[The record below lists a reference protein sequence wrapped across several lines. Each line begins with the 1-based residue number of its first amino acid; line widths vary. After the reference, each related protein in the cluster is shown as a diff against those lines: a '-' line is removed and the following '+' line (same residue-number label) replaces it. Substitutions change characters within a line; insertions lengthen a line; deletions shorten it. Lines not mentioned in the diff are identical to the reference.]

1 MSRHSDASDSS
12 LSILL
17 DLDETNIG
25 VGTRHWVKI
34 RAWLIE
40 PDEARPHGI
49 RYELTMHDASNR
61 RILGFDNA
69 HAVRRPGGQYVEQ
82 PRAYDHRHRGP
93 KDAGVPYA
101 FVSAGKLVEDFW
113 QAVFR
118 ALEEPG
124 ESP

>member
-1 MSRHSDASDSS
+1 MPRRSKEPDSS
-12 LSILL
+12 LSVLH
-17 DLDETNIG
+17 DLDGTNIG
-25 VGTRHWVKI
+25 VGARHWVKI
-34 RAWLIE
+34 IAWTIE

-69 HAVRRPGGQYVEQ
+69 HAVKRPGGRFVEQ
-82 PRAYDHRHRGP
+82 SRAYDHRHRGP

-113 QAVFR
+113 QAVFK
-118 ALEEPG
+118 ALEESG